1 MTSSMNQE
9 TYTKIYWVFTTFMLL
24 SAMPLGIVLILV
36 KLFERRRKGKA
47 KKVFHPVAGAPVGA
61 QTCQNAT
68 LRPLSVELEEAT
80 KKMRLRTA
88 TGLVLVIFSA
98 GLLYFCYEHHIN
110 LWTSFWC
117 QFCSLL
123 LWVTGSGTLSSLR
136 RFRKYAAA
144 MAPLPAMDVEELSAK
159 TGISSGCIRCDLRNL
174 AFMELIPNAFLDEER
189 DILFC
194 F

>member
-1 MTSSMNQE
+1 MTAKKSQE
-9 TYTKIYWVFTTFMLL
+9 TYTKIYWAFTTFMLL
-24 SAMPLGIVLILV
+24 SAMPLGIVLIFV

-47 KKVFHPVAGAPVGA
+47 KKVFHPVAGTPLGA

-68 LRPLSVELEEAT
+68 LRPLSVELDEAA
-80 KKMRLRTA
+80 KKMRRRTV
-88 TGLVLVIFSA
+88 TGLFLSIFSA
-98 GLLYFCYEHHIN
+98 GLLYFCYEYHISM
-110 LWTSFWC
+110 WTSFWC
-117 QFCSLL
+117 QFCSLF

-144 MAPLPAMDVEELSAK
+144 MAPHPAVGVEELSAK
-159 TGISSGCIRCDLRNL
+159 TGISSGCIRCDLRNM
-174 AFMELIPNAFLDEER
+174 AFMELIPNAFLDEDR